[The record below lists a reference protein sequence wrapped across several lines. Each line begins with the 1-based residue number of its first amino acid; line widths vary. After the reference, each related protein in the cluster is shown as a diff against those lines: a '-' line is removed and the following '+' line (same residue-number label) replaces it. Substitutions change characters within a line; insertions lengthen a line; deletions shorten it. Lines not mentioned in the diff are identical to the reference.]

1 MKITNADVTKL
12 RPAIEIAIKAALEES
27 LGTPTHQRVLDS
39 RIQYT
44 PLEPEGHAF
53 QISIRVELH
62 EKTKVA
68 EAS

>member
-1 MKITNADVTKL
+1 MKISNANVL
-12 RPAIEIAIKAALEES
+12 HIRPAIEIAIKEALEQS
-27 LGTPTHQRVLDS
+27 LGMPVHQRVLDS

-62 EKTKVA
+62 EKKKTP
-68 EAS
+68 ETD

>member
-1 MKITNADVTKL
+1 MKISNENVSHI
-12 RPAIEIAIKAALEES
+12 RPAIEIAVKEALEQS
-27 LGTPTHQRVLDS
+27 LGIPIHQRVLDS

-62 EKTKVA
+62 EKKT
-68 EAS
+68 SPQTD